1 MDNIGIKKINDII
14 KKTLSVIEKS
24 KGAIFDISES
34 ARREVNE
41 LKDELQQ
48 LKNDAGAIMA
58 ECKKLE
64 LQVTRSRRKLAEI
77 NRNFDKYSE
86 EDMRNAYQETN
97 DLMVQLAVCRE
108 RERQTILRRNDV
120 ERRLKNALETVTK
133 AEQLVA
139 QVGAVFN
146 YLSGDLQRL
155 DEHFENTENKR
166 QIAIRI
172 IKAQENERRRIARE
186 IHDGPAQAMS
196 NVVLK
201 AEICEKMA
209 EVDMM
214 KAIAELRSLKD
225 IVRNCLKDVR
235 RVIYDLRPMS
245 IDDLGLRPTLQK
257 YIESFSTEHSIRID
271 FRVKG
276 DDNRIKDSNIALA
289 LFRVVQECL
298 NNISKHANATH
309 VSIQIECTEKSV
321 LLRIKDD
328 GKGFDVSTLHD
339 IDRKGESGFGI
350 VGMRERIELLEG
362 DFIIDS
368 AINIG
373 TTVRVRLPY
382 ESQGGI

>member
-1 MDNIGIKKINDII
+1 MVNIGIRKINEII
-14 KKTLSVIEKS
+14 KKTLNVIESSKS
-24 KGAIFDISES
+24 AIFDISES

-41 LKDELQQ
+41 LKEELQQ
-48 LKNDAGAIMA
+48 LKTAAANIMA
-58 ECKKLE
+58 ESRELE
-64 LQVTRSRRKLAEI
+64 QKVAKSRMKLAHI
-77 NRNFDKYSE
+77 NRNFNQYTE
-86 EDMRNAYQETN
+86 EDMKNAYQETN
-97 DLMVQLAVCRE
+97 ELMVQLAVARE
-108 RERQTILRRNDV
+108 REKQTILRRNEV
-120 ERRLKNALETVTK
+120 ERRLKNALETVKK

-139 QVGAVFN
+139 QVGTVFN

-155 DEHFENTENKR
+155 DEHFENTETKR
-166 QIAIRI
+166 LIAIRI

-209 EVDMM
+209 EVDIL
-214 KAIAELRSLKD
+214 KAIVELRSLKEV
-225 IVRNCLKDVR
+225 VRDCLKDVR

-257 YIESFSTEHSIRID
+257 YIENFSTEHSIRID

-289 LFRVVQECL
+289 IFRVVQESL
-298 NNISKHANATH
+298 NNIHKHANATH
-309 VSIQIECTEKSV
+309 VSIQIECTEKTIM
-321 LLRIKDD
+321 LRIKDD

-339 IDRKGESGFGI
+339 IDREGKSGFGI
-350 VGMRERIELLEG
+350 LGMKERIELLEG

-368 AINIG
+368 VINSG
-373 TTVRVRLPY
+373 TTIRVRLPY
-382 ESQGGI
+382 EIQGGM

>member
-77 NRNFDKYSE
+77 NRNFEKYSE

-155 DEHFENTENKR
+155 DEHF
-166 QIAIRI
+166 
-172 IKAQENERRRIARE
+172 
-186 IHDGPAQAMS
+186 
-196 NVVLK
+196 
-201 AEICEKMA
+201 
-209 EVDMM
+209 
-214 KAIAELRSLKD
+214 
-225 IVRNCLKDVR
+225 
-235 RVIYDLRPMS
+235 
-245 IDDLGLRPTLQK
+245 
-257 YIESFSTEHSIRID
+257 
-271 FRVKG
+271 
-276 DDNRIKDSNIALA
+276 
-289 LFRVVQECL
+289 
-298 NNISKHANATH
+298 
-309 VSIQIECTEKSV
+309 
-321 LLRIKDD
+321 
-328 GKGFDVSTLHD
+328 
-339 IDRKGESGFGI
+339 
-350 VGMRERIELLEG
+350 
-362 DFIIDS
+362 
-368 AINIG
+368 
-373 TTVRVRLPY
+373 
-382 ESQGGI
+382 

>member
-209 EVDMM
+209 EVDML
-214 KAIAELRSLKD
+214 KAIVELRSLKD

-257 YIESFSTEHSIRID
+257 YIENFSTEHAIKID

-289 LFRVVQECL
+289 VFRVVQECL
-298 NNISKHANATH
+298 NNINKHANATH

-321 LLRIKDD
+321 LLRI
-328 GKGFDVSTLHD
+328 
-339 IDRKGESGFGI
+339 
-350 VGMRERIELLEG
+350 
-362 DFIIDS
+362 
-368 AINIG
+368 
-373 TTVRVRLPY
+373 
-382 ESQGGI
+382 

>member
-1 MDNIGIKKINDII
+1 MVNIGIKKINEIV

-34 ARREVNE
+34 ARKEVNN

-48 LKNDAGAIMA
+48 LKNDASAIIA

-64 LQVTRSRRKLAEI
+64 LKVAKSRKKLAEI
-77 NRNFDKYSE
+77 NRNFDKFTE
-86 EDMRNAYQETN
+86 EDMKNAYQETN
-97 DLMVQLAVCRE
+97 DLMVKLAVCRE

-120 ERRLKNALETVTK
+120 ERRLKNALETVSK

-139 QVGAVFN
+139 QVGTVFN

-209 EVDMM
+209 EVDML
-214 KAIAELRSLKD
+214 KAIYELRSLKD

-257 YIESFSTEHSIRID
+257 YIENYSIEHSIKID

-276 DDNRIKDSNIALA
+276 DNNRIKDSNIALA
-289 LFRVVQECL
+289 IFRVVQESL
-298 NNISKHANATH
+298 NNIHKHANATH
-309 VSIQIECTEKSV
+309 VSIQIECTEKSI
-321 LLRIKDD
+321 LLRVKDD
-328 GKGFDVSTLHD
+328 GKGFDVSTLHGFD
-339 IDRKGESGFGI
+339 SKKDSGFG
-350 VGMRERIELLEG
+350 VLGMKERIELLEG
-362 DFIIDS
+362 DFLIDS
-368 AINIG
+368 TINYG

-382 ESQGGI
+382 EIQGGI

>member
-1 MDNIGIKKINDII
+1 MVNIGIKKINDII

-34 ARREVNE
+34 ARKEVNE
-41 LKDELQQ
+41 LKEELQQ
-48 LKNDAGAIMA
+48 LKNDASVIMA
-58 ECKKLE
+58 ECKELE
-64 LQVTRSRRKLAEI
+64 LKVARSRQKLANI
-77 NRNFDKYSE
+77 NRNFDRYTE
-86 EDMRNAYQETN
+86 EDMKNAYQETN
-97 DLMVQLAVCRE
+97 DLMVKLAVSRE
-108 RERQTILRRNDV
+108 REKQTILRRNDV
-120 ERRLKNALETVTK
+120 ERRLKNAMETVKK

-155 DEHFENTENKR
+155 DDHFENTETKR
-166 QIAIRI
+166 LLAIRI

-209 EVDMM
+209 EVDML
-214 KAIAELRSLKD
+214 KAIIELRSLKET
-225 IVRNCLKDVR
+225 VRDCLKDVR
-235 RVIYDLRPMS
+235 RIIYDLRPMS

-257 YIESFSTEHSIRID
+257 YIDNFIREHLIKVD

-289 LFRVVQECL
+289 IFRVVQESL
-298 NNISKHANATH
+298 NNVHKHANATY
-309 VSIQIECTEKSV
+309 VSVQIECTEKYI

-328 GKGFDVSTLHD
+328 GKGFDISTLHD
-339 IDRKGESGFGI
+339 FERKENGGFG
-350 VGMRERIELLEG
+350 VLGMKERIEILEG

-368 AINIG
+368 TINSG
-373 TTVRVRLPY
+373 TTIRVRLPY
-382 ESQGGI
+382 EIQGGM

>member
-1 MDNIGIKKINDII
+1 LVNIGIKKINEII
-14 KKTLSVIEKS
+14 KKTLNVIENSKS
-24 KGAIFDISES
+24 AIFDISES

-48 LKNDAGAIMA
+48 LKTAAASIM
-58 ECKKLE
+58 EESRELE
-64 LQVTRSRRKLAEI
+64 QKVAKSRQKLAHI
-77 NRNFDKYSE
+77 NRNFDQYTE
-86 EDMRNAYQETN
+86 EDMKNAYQETN
-97 DLMVQLAVCRE
+97 DLMVQLAVIRE
-108 RERQTILRRNDV
+108 REKQTILRRNEV
-120 ERRLKNALETVTK
+120 ERRLKNALETVKK

-139 QVGAVFN
+139 QVSTVFN

-155 DEHFENTENKR
+155 DEHFENTETKR
-166 QIAIRI
+166 LIAIRI

-209 EVDMM
+209 EVDIM
-214 KAIAELRSLKD
+214 KAIVELRSLKE

-257 YIESFSTEHSIRID
+257 YIENFSAEHSLRID

-276 DDNRIKDSNIALA
+276 NDNRIKDSNIALA
-289 LFRVVQECL
+289 IFRVVQESL
-298 NNISKHANATH
+298 SNIQKHANATY
-309 VSIQIECTEKSV
+309 VSVQLECTEKSI

-339 IDRKGESGFGI
+339 FNRKADSGFGI
-350 VGMRERIELLEG
+350 LGMKERIELLEG
-362 DFIIDS
+362 DFVIDS
-368 AINIG
+368 VFNSG
-373 TTVRVRLPY
+373 TTIRVRLPY
-382 ESQGGI
+382 EIQGGN

>member
-1 MDNIGIKKINDII
+1 MVNIGIKKINDII

-34 ARREVNE
+34 ARKEVNE
-41 LKDELQQ
+41 LKEELQQ
-48 LKNDAGAIMA
+48 LKNDASVIMA
-58 ECKKLE
+58 ECKELE
-64 LQVTRSRRKLAEI
+64 LKVARSRQKLANI
-77 NRNFDKYSE
+77 NRNFDRYTE
-86 EDMRNAYQETN
+86 EDMKNAYQETN
-97 DLMVQLAVCRE
+97 DLMVKLAVSRE
-108 RERQTILRRNDV
+108 REKQTILRRNDV
-120 ERRLKNALETVTK
+120 ERRLKNAMETVRK

-155 DEHFENTENKR
+155 DDHFENTETKR
-166 QIAIRI
+166 LIAIRI

-209 EVDMM
+209 EVDML
-214 KAIAELRSLKD
+214 KAIVELRSLKET
-225 IVRNCLKDVR
+225 VRDCLKDVR
-235 RVIYDLRPMS
+235 RIIYDLRPMS

-257 YIESFSTEHSIRID
+257 YIENFIMEHSIKVD

-276 DDNRIKDSNIALA
+276 DDNRIKDTNIALA
-289 LFRVVQECL
+289 IFRVVQESL
-298 NNISKHANATH
+298 NNVQKHADATY
-309 VSIQIECTEKSV
+309 VSVQIECTEKSI

-339 IDRKGESGFGI
+339 FDRKENRGFG
-350 VGMRERIELLEG
+350 VLGMKERIELLEG

-368 AINIG
+368 TINSG
-373 TTVRVRLPY
+373 TTIRVRLPY
-382 ESQGGI
+382 EIQGGI

>member
-1 MDNIGIKKINDII
+1 LDNIGIKKINDII

-48 LKNDAGAIMA
+48 LKNDANIIMT

-64 LQVTRSRRKLAEI
+64 LQVARSRRRLAEI
-77 NRNFDKYSE
+77 NRSFDKYTE

-120 ERRLKNALETVTK
+120 ERRLKNALETVSK

>member
-209 EVDMM
+209 EVDML
-214 KAIAELRSLKD
+214 KAIVELRSLKD

-257 YIESFSTEHSIRID
+257 YIENFSTEHAIKID

-289 LFRVVQECL
+289 VFRVVQECL
-298 NNISKHANATH
+298 NNINKHANATH

-339 IDRKGESGFGI
+339 FDRKGDSGFGI
-350 VGMRERIELLEG
+350 LGMKERIELLEG

-368 AINIG
+368 AINYG

>member
-1 MDNIGIKKINDII
+1 LDNIGIKKINDII

-209 EVDMM
+209 EVDML
-214 KAIAELRSLKD
+214 KAIVELRSLKD

-257 YIESFSTEHSIRID
+257 YIENFSTEHAIKID

-289 LFRVVQECL
+289 VFRVVQECL
-298 NNISKHANATH
+298 NNINKHANATH

-339 IDRKGESGFGI
+339 FDRKGDSGFGI
-350 VGMRERIELLEG
+350 LGMKERIELLEG

-368 AINIG
+368 AINYG

>member
-120 ERRLKNALETVTK
+120 ERRIKNALETVTK

-209 EVDMM
+209 EVDML
-214 KAIAELRSLKD
+214 KAIVELRSLKD

-257 YIESFSTEHSIRID
+257 YIENFSTEHAIKID

-289 LFRVVQECL
+289 VFRVVQECL
-298 NNISKHANATH
+298 NNINKHANATH

-321 LLRIKDD
+321 LLRI
-328 GKGFDVSTLHD
+328 
-339 IDRKGESGFGI
+339 
-350 VGMRERIELLEG
+350 
-362 DFIIDS
+362 
-368 AINIG
+368 
-373 TTVRVRLPY
+373 
-382 ESQGGI
+382 